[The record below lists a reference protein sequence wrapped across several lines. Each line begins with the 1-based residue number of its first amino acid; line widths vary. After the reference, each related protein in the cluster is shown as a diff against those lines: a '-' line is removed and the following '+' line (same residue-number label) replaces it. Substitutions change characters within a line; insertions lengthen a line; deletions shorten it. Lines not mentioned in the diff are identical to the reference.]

1 MRFEF
6 KPNEEILNVSIIYRP
21 QEGSFD
27 VETSHDSLP
36 SAFTSVQVNELQLQ
50 LDERGRVLYAD
61 GYCPHFGWCETQATP
76 PFAYQAALVVKDVDF
91 FLAGVSVA
99 LSTSRW
105 PVSVNRKLGWVCVGE
120 QLPSA
125 SCSAVEFATGSIAVV
140 DGGKLK
146 SIWLKPTALPA

>member
-6 KPNEEILNVSIIYRP
+6 NPNEEILNVLVIYRP

-27 VETSHDSLP
+27 VETPHASLP

-50 LDERGRVLYAD
+50 LDEQGRVLYAD

-76 PFAYQAALVVKDVDF
+76 PSTHRAALFVKDVDF
-91 FLAGVSVA
+91 VAGVSVA

-105 PVSVNRKLGWVCVGE
+105 PVSVNRKMGWVCIGE
-120 QLPSA
+120 QRPSA
-125 SCSAVEFATGSIAVV
+125 SCSAIEFATGCIALV
-140 DGGKLK
+140 DGGSLK
-146 SIWLKPTALPA
+146 SIWLKPKALPA